1 MTHKTYWGSPGF
13 YRKALAIAV
22 PVMLQALV
30 QNLVSLVDNFMVS
43 GLGDVKMSGVNVSNQ
58 VLFVFM
64 IALMTL
70 SSAGAI
76 FMSQFNG
83 ANDREGMKQAFLFK
97 FHAGLFLTA
106 IVTGLAIFLPRQIL
120 TLLVNTNSQREAVLE
135 QGRAYISIIL
145 FTFVPM
151 TLSIVIGSSLREIG
165 KVHAPLYI
173 SVSAALVNTFLNWVF
188 IYGNLGAPRLEVR
201 GAALATVIAR
211 AYEMIVF
218 IIYINRTKPPFYV
231 RLRELYRVNMRI
243 FVVILQK
250 SGFIA
255 LSEMSWVLTET
266 TMTAV
271 FNGRGGAE
279 IISGMAAGW
288 AIANIFFLVFQGL
301 HTSIGVIV
309 GGTLGK
315 NELDQARHEAR
326 WLRSGAIVAG
336 TVVAMIESFSVL
348 LIPIVFGNLSPGA
361 QLITRNMLWVIAV
374 YMPLWSYLN
383 AQFATAR
390 AGGDA
395 VMGVWVDVSVNIFLF
410 LPAIFILAVLTN
422 LGPIA
427 LYALVKIT
435 DFVKV
440 GIAAWQL
447 RTERWVKNMTGE
459 HLRGEAHA

>member
-1 MTHKTYWGSPGF
+1 MTLKTYWGSPGF

-173 SVSAALVNTFLNWVF
+173 SVSAALVNTFLNWAF

-211 AYEMIVF
+211 GYEMIVF

-231 RLRELYRVNMRI
+231 RLRELYRVNMRV
-243 FVVILQK
+243 FVIILQK

-361 QLITRNMLWVIAV
+361 QLITRNMLWVIAI

-390 AGGDA
+390 DRK
-395 VMGVWVDVSVNIFLF
+395 SV
-410 LPAIFILAVLTN
+410 V
-422 LGPIA
+422 
-427 LYALVKIT
+427 
-435 DFVKV
+435 
-440 GIAAWQL
+440 
-447 RTERWVKNMTGE
+447 
-459 HLRGEAHA
+459 